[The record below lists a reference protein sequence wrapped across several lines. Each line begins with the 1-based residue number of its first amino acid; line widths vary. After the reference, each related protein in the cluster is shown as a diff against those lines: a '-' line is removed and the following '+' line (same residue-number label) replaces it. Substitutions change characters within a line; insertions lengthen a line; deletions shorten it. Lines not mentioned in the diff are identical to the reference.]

1 MEVVVFEDGTLC
13 GDDDDDDDDDVAFES
28 GEEELKDAF
37 V

>member
-13 GDDDDDDDDDVAFES
+13 DDDDDDGALES

>member
-13 GDDDDDDDDDVAFES
+13 GDDDDDVAFES

>member
-1 MEVVVFEDGTLC
+1 VEVVEDGTLC
-13 GDDDDDDDDDVAFES
+13 GGGDDDDDGALES

>member
-13 GDDDDDDDDDVAFES
+13 GDDDDDDGAFES

>member
-1 MEVVVFEDGTLC
+1 VEVVEDGTLC
-13 GDDDDDDDDDVAFES
+13 GGGDDDDGGALES

>member
-13 GDDDDDDDDDVAFES
+13 GDDDDDDDVAFES

>member
-13 GDDDDDDDDDVAFES
+13 GDDDDDDDGAFES

>member
-1 MEVVVFEDGTLC
+1 MEVDVFEDGTLC
-13 GDDDDDDDDDVAFES
+13 GDDDDGALES